1 MKENAGVSNKWLWL
15 TVPIAILLTVAAG
28 SGVFVRGLY
37 RDTTYLAVQAR
48 GQDAITLFAVL
59 PAMVISAFLAARGS
73 QRARL
78 VWLGGLIFL
87 AFVLAPTAF
96 TPGLLPTRHMAGSI
110 VGRSLDLLHYMA
122 IVSGVVFLV
131 ASMIYSRMTT
141 GNARPLA
148 ARHLL
153 IVLMLLLTLI
163 SQFAISPK
171 MHAIRAEVGVI
182 DSVPLDSPARRE
194 FDRLH
199 VWSEKFEEAVLLLG
213 LVALYTT
220 AQAFK

>member
-1 MKENAGVSNKWLWL
+1 MSL
-15 TVPIAILLTVAAG
+15 TIYNSRMSFLKFLMLLSLV
-28 SGVFVRGLY
+28 
-37 RDTTYLAVQAR
+37 
-48 GQDAITLFAVL
+48 
-59 PAMVISAFLAARGS
+59 
-73 QRARL
+73 

-96 TPGLLPTRHMAGSI
+96 APGLLPSRHLAGSI

-122 IVSGVVFLV
+122 IISGIVFLIT
-131 ASMIYSRMTT
+131 SMLYNRMTAGT
-141 GNARPLA
+141 AKPLA

-153 IVLMLLLTLI
+153 IVLMLLLTVV

-182 DSVPLDSPARRE
+182 DNVPLDNPMRRE

-213 LVALYTT
+213 LVAVYTT
-220 AQAFK
+220 AQAFR